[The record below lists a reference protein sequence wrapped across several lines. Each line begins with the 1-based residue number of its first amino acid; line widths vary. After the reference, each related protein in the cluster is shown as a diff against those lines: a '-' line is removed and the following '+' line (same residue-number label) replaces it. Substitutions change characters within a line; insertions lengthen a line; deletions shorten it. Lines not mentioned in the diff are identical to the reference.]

1 MPSRISLRKHWISP
15 PLRTHFYRFLKDYT
29 PSGLLSVSAD
39 FPVFWLMIT
48 KDELAELLRSGMI
61 TKDEYNIP
69 IGVNCIREFEY
80 IIIILYGLEQTE

>member
-1 MPSRISLRKHWISP
+1 MPSRISLRKYWISP

-48 KDELAELLRSGMI
+48 KDE
-61 TKDEYNIP
+61 YNIP